1 MTAVICWSIKI
12 KMVANRAG
20 MIATIDVHQGLDPKG
35 EINHPRPDQVG
46 LNSSG
51 TDNFGVGIFAA
62 ISTNV
67 IVKMAMMTA
76 KSETKFLT
84 LKTD

>member
-1 MTAVICWSIKI
+1 
-12 KMVANRAG
+12 MVANRAG
-20 MIATIDVHQGLDPKG
+20 MIATIAVHQGLDPRG

-62 ISTNV
+62 RSTNV

-84 LKTD
+84 LKKDLNCLVVTIGYL